1 MASDGARTGP
11 AGATW
16 LAPGNWLGVMGG
28 GQLGRMFGTAAQSMG
43 YRVCVL
49 DPDGDSPAGRIADR
63 HLRAGYL
70 DAQALAEMGA
80 LCGAV
85 TTEFENVPAEALAT
99 LARYCRVTP
108 RAEAVAIAQDRIA
121 EKEFIAACGVATAP
135 FEAVRAVAELHALQ
149 ARGTG
154 GSGLFP
160 AILKVARLGYDG
172 KGQAR
177 VATLDEAVAAF
188 ERFSRERSAGAEESG
203 SPDGAAAACVLERQL
218 DLACEISV
226 VVARADDGTSVTFPV
241 GENVHRG
248 GILASTTVPAAIDA
262 SLADRARRDAMTIAE
277 RLGYVGVLCVEFFV
291 LGDGTLVANEMAPR
305 PHNSGHWSIEA
316 ATTSQFEQQARIMA
330 GLPLGATDLL
340 SPVVMLNI
348 LGDAWFPQAR
358 GGADA
363 AMPPGR
369 GEPREPD
376 WAALLSVPGTSLHL
390 YGKSEARL
398 GRKMG
403 HVTVVAPTLAEAR
416 RRAAVVAPLIAQ
428 QP

>member
-1 MASDGARTGP
+1 
-11 AGATW
+11 
-16 LAPGNWLGVMGG
+16 MGG
-28 GQLGRMFGTAAQSMG
+28 GQLGRMFTTAAQSMG

-49 DPDGDSPAGRIADR
+49 DPDGESPAGRIADR
-63 HLRAGYL
+63 HLHAGYL

-108 RAEAVAIAQDRIA
+108 RSEAVAIAQDRIA

-135 FEAVRAVAELHALQ
+135 FATVRDVSDLQ
-149 ARGTG
+149 ALAHRGPG
-154 GSGLFP
+154 DAGLSDAGLSSASLSSASLFP
-160 AILKVARLGYDG
+160 GILKVARLGYDG

-177 VATLDEAVAAF
+177 VATLADTVAAF
-188 ERFSRERSAGAEESG
+188 ERFSRERGAGG
-203 SPDGAAAACVLERQL
+203 GAVDCVLERQL
-218 DLACEISV
+218 ELACEISV
-226 VVARADDGTSVTFPV
+226 VVARADDGSSVTFPV
-241 GENVHRG
+241 GQNVHRD

-262 SLADRARRDAMTIAE
+262 SLADRARRDAMTIAGKL
-277 RLGYVGVLCVEFFV
+277 RYVGVLCVEFFV
-291 LGDGTLVANEMAPR
+291 LRDGTLVANEMAPR

-316 ATTSQFEQQARIMA
+316 AITSQFEQQARIMA
-330 GLPLGATDLL
+330 GLPLGSTDLL
-340 SPVVMLNI
+340 SPAVMLNI
-348 LGDAWFPQAR
+348 LGDAWFPEPTGNA
-358 GGADA
+358 GASL
-363 AMPPGR
+363 PSHH

-403 HVTVVAPTLAEAR
+403 HVTVVAPTSDEAR
-416 RRAAVVAPLIAQ
+416 RRALDVAPLIRQ